1 MVAIANHVEIPVSEC
16 IKAVAKDAWIE
27 KFILAEY
34 IYGFVGYNRSC
45 QQEPIPGKQ
54 AQSVH
59 SF

>member
-1 MVAIANHVEIPVSEC
+1 MVAIADHVEIPVSEC

-45 QQEPIPGKQ
+45 Q
-54 AQSVH
+54 
-59 SF
+59 